1 MTRMEPVKVIRAG
14 AHPEVAALRRG
25 LRALEDRFLRL
36 QQRLGREGLTE
47 QTFLESADIILE
59 IQRHYRSLKDERG
72 RRNLRFFSEQQLAR
86 LDEWCRWLVRKVA
99 EECFFRVRLELE
111 QTLRALLTPDAER
124 VYLRLAEV
132 EEMAQEVAA
141 LPEAELAEQLWQGD
155 LAPTLIDQLHGLPSV
170 RELSPGENA
179 P

>member
-1 MTRMEPVKVIRAG
+1 MEPVRVIRAG
-14 AHPEVAALRRG
+14 SHPEVAALRRG

-59 IQRHYRSLKDERG
+59 TQRHYRSLKDERG

-99 EECFFRVRLELE
+99 EECFFRVRLDLE
-111 QTLRALLTPDAER
+111 QTLRAMLTPEAQR

-132 EEMAQEVAA
+132 EEMAQEIAA
-141 LPEAELAEQLWQGD
+141 LPETDLAEQLWQGE
-155 LAPTLIDQLHGLPSV
+155 LAPALIDQLHGLPSLRV
-170 RELSPGENA
+170 STDAENA
-179 P
+179 H